1 LTYDVSTT
9 EVPMPEQRTTIDD
22 VLAAARARFRPL
34 TPSEVGTAQAEGTI
48 VVDTRCE
55 ADRERVGAI
64 PGSIPIQRTVLE
76 WRADPDSPWKD
87 PRIADLEARLILVC
101 NDGFS
106 SSLAAASLLDLG
118 FENVTDLEGGANAW
132 AAAGL
137 PLD

>member
-1 LTYDVSTT
+1 MFRRRK
-9 EVPMPEQRTTIDD
+9 VPMPEQRTTIDD
-22 VLAAARARFRPL
+22 VLAAARARFRRV
-34 TPSEVGTAQAEGTI
+34 TPSEVEAAQTEGAI

-55 ADRERVGAI
+55 ADRERVGVI

-87 PRIADLEARLILVC
+87 ARSADLEARLILVC

-118 FENVTDLEGGANAW
+118 FENVTDVEGGANAW
-132 AAAGL
+132 AAASL

>member
-1 LTYDVSTT
+1 
-9 EVPMPEQRTTIDD
+9 MPEQRTTIDD
-22 VLAAARARFRPL
+22 MLAAARARLERL
-34 TPSEVGTAQAEGTI
+34 TPSEVRAAQTEGAI

-55 ADRERVGAI
+55 ADRERVGVI

-87 PRIADLEARLILVC
+87 PRIANLAARLILVC

-118 FENVTDLEGGANAW
+118 FDNVTDVDGGAHAW

-137 PLD
+137 PLI

>member
-1 LTYDVSTT
+1 MS
-9 EVPMPEQRTTIDD
+9 EQRTTIDD
-22 VLAAARARFRPL
+22 VLAAARARLARL
-34 TPSEVGTAQAEGTI
+34 TPNEARAAQTEGAI

-55 ADRERVGAI
+55 VDRERVGVI

-87 PRIADLEARLILVC
+87 PRIADLETRLILVC

-118 FENVTDLEGGANAW
+118 FENVTDVDGGANAW

>member
-1 LTYDVSTT
+1 
-9 EVPMPEQRTTIDD
+9 MPEQRTTIDD
-22 VLAAARARFRPL
+22 MLAAARARLERL
-34 TPSEVGTAQAEGTI
+34 TPSEVRAAQTEGAI

-55 ADRERVGAI
+55 ADRERVGVI

-76 WRADPDSPWKD
+76 WRADPASPWKD
-87 PRIADLEARLILVC
+87 PRIANLAARLILVC

-118 FENVTDLEGGANAW
+118 FDNVTDVDGGAHAW

-137 PLD
+137 PLI